1 MGWVGLGGGVRPDN
15 DLRSFVNKQTILVKG
30 FSDIRAQRGGER
42 GSLCRRGG
50 GGAGR
55 GEGEREVH
63 PDPIPGEGGFLHLQV
78 KSTTPDTL
86 EIVKK

>member
-50 GGAGR
+50 GGGR
-55 GEGEREVH
+55 VGVRERGKYTLT
-63 PDPIPGEGGFLHLQV
+63 PSQV
-78 KSTTPDTL
+78 KEVFS
-86 EIVKK
+86 ICR